1 MIGSIGAE
9 SRYST
14 GYNNLKPNWNQNKW
28 ADTLAQTVDKEDISS
43 RADINRA
50 KKSTV
55 MDSYL
60 ALSGKTINTLKQEYS
75 EYESENYRIVP
86 DNEAECFDIYNKD
99 GERLG
104 AFSYSDIKIRQ
115 DETTGKQFLISEHG
129 TMSYDALVLDDEL
142 KDALQN
148 VMDKDSLDVETLQ
161 GYTLNTHSGTGIQY
175 LVKDGEEGRGGKVLL
190 QNEADRKRYE
200 ELAEMYFDKY
210 PNLSLIKEEIENK
223 KVAFIPTASLREGYT
238 GYVGS
243 ARKLFKKLGAI
254 VTEIDIS
261 TEAYST
267 IQSVFEDA
275 DVIYFTGGNSFF
287 LMDWLRKTGTD
298 GLLKKELANGKLMI
312 GESAG
317 AIICAPSIQYI
328 QQMDE
333 KPEDYSQEDDAGLD
347 LIDFYVLPHYL
358 TAPFKKVTEK
368 IMTEFSDLNLCPIN
382 NHQGIV
388 IDGEGSKVICKD

>member
-1 MIGSIGAE
+1 MKLFLCSHF
-9 SRYST
+9 
-14 GYNNLKPNWNQNKW
+14 
-28 ADTLAQTVDKEDISS
+28 SS
-43 RADINRA
+43 
-50 KKSTV
+50 V
-55 MDSYL
+55 
-60 ALSGKTINTLKQEYS
+60 G
-75 EYESENYRIVP
+75 
-86 DNEAECFDIYNKD
+86 
-99 GERLG
+99 
-104 AFSYSDIKIRQ
+104 
-115 DETTGKQFLISEHG
+115 
-129 TMSYDALVLDDEL
+129 
-142 KDALQN
+142 
-148 VMDKDSLDVETLQ
+148 
-161 GYTLNTHSGTGIQY
+161 
-175 LVKDGEEGRGGKVLL
+175 
-190 QNEADRKRYE
+190 
-200 ELAEMYFDKY
+200 
-210 PNLSLIKEEIENK
+210 SLIKEEIENK

-287 LMDWLRKTGTD
+287 LIDQLRKTGTD
-298 GLLKKELANGKLMI
+298 ELLKKELAKGKLMI

-328 QQMDE
+328 EQMDE

-382 NHQGIV
+382 NRQGIV
-388 IDGEGSKVICKD
+388 IDGEGSKVICKDQFENSRLLNDIQQCTPQWGVQAIERSCDSKMEGLRPDKFAFAKRSEAMKAPVGLSSDRTVLR